1 MKITLRRITALLLTT
16 FVLASFTACSQKDS
30 GQVSDSES
38 SAISGSASDGS
49 EVSDSVSDDSDNSG
63 SASAVS
69 SEKTDGSTEAEAAE
83 DDVDGEL
90 IVDHEEELQYAQ
102 FFTLTHYKG
111 GYKSFTIIGGQEDYE
126 WLIVPEGK
134 SVPEGLADN
143 VVVLQ
148 QPIDRIRCDSGTAA
162 MLAAFG
168 GLDRVATM
176 NTDIDGLEVT
186 ALRDGME
193 AGDISYSGSYK
204 EPDYEM
210 ITAEEIQ
217 LVIDTNMLDSCPEVK
232 EKYEELGI
240 PYFVIR
246 NSKEVHPL
254 GHTEWAKLY
263 GAVLGL
269 WDEANAYYDAQAQK
283 VAEVSDNED
292 TGITVA
298 VVYFSQDGTKVYARR
313 GGDYMA
319 TMVDLAGG
327 EYVMADFEP
336 EETGVGTITTED
348 FYSLCKDAD
357 YLINLNMA
365 AKLYTMDELLE
376 YVPLMEDFKAV
387 KDGNVYM
394 ACNRFSQFTYDNG
407 SIIKDLNTI
416 LTDSSIEE
424 TTYFTKMK

>member
-1 MKITLRRITALLLTT
+1 MKITLRRIAALLLMV
-16 FVLASFTACSQKDS
+16 FVLAAFTAC
-30 GQVSDSES
+30 GQEGSDQNPG
-38 SAISGSASDGS
+38 SGSAGTSSDAPDMSGG
-49 EVSDSVSDDSDNSG
+49 VS
-63 SASAVS
+63 
-69 SEKTDGSTEAEAAE
+69 DGSTEAADGTVEAE
-83 DDVDGEL
+83 VSDDDVDGEL

-134 SVPEGLADN
+134 SVPGGLADN

-162 MLAAFG
+162 IIAAFG
-168 GLDRVATM
+168 GLDRVATL
-176 NTDIDGLEVT
+176 NTDIDGLEVR
-186 ALRDGME
+186 ALKERME
-193 AGDISYSGSYK
+193 AGDMTYSGSYK

-210 ITAEEIQ
+210 IAAEGIQ
-217 LVIDTNMLDSCPEVK
+217 LVIDTNMLDSYPEVK
-232 EKYEELGI
+232 EKYDELDI

-283 VAEVSDNED
+283 VADVSDNED
-292 TGITVA
+292 TGVTVA
-298 VVYFSQDGTKVYARR
+298 VVYFSSDGTKVYARR

-319 TMVDLAGG
+319 SMVDLAGG

-336 EETGVGTITTED
+336 EDTGVATITTED
-348 FYSLCKDAD
+348 FYSLCKEAD

>member
-1 MKITLRRITALLLTT
+1 MKITLRRITTLLLTF
-16 FVLASFTACSQKDS
+16 FVLAAFAACGQDAPVQDS
-30 GQVSDSES
+30 ASGSTE
-38 SAISGSASDGS
+38 ISGDASEASSDVPEASGDASDASAETEGETVEA
-49 EVSDSVSDDSDNSG
+49 EVSD
-63 SASAVS
+63 
-69 SEKTDGSTEAEAAE
+69 E
-83 DDVDGEL
+83 DVDGEL

-111 GYKSFTIIGGQEDYE
+111 GYKSFTIPDGQENYE

-134 SVPEGLADN
+134 SVPENLDDN

-168 GLDRVATM
+168 GLDRVATL
-176 NTDIDGLEVT
+176 NTDIDGLEVK
-186 ALRDGME
+186 ALKDRME
-193 AGDISYSGSYK
+193 AGDMSYSGSYK

-210 ITAEEIQ
+210 VTAEDIQ

-269 WDEANAYYDAQAQK
+269 WDEANAYYDAQAEK
-283 VAEVSDNED
+283 VASVSGNED
-292 TGITVA
+292 TGVTVA

-327 EYVMADFEP
+327 EYIMADFEP
-336 EETGVGTITTED
+336 EETGVGTITTEE
-348 FYSLCKDAD
+348 FYSLCMEAD

-376 YVPLMEDFKAV
+376 YVPLLADFKAV

-416 LTDSSIEE
+416 LTDSTVEE
-424 TTYFTKMK
+424 TTYFSKMK

>member
-1 MKITLRRITALLLTT
+1 MKITLRRITVLLLTI
-16 FVLASFTACSQKDS
+16 FVLVAFTACGQEDS
-30 GQVSDSES
+30 DQNSASGSSEVSNSASDVSDS
-38 SAISGSASDGS
+38 ASDVPAEGTDGS
-49 EVSDSVSDDSDNSG
+49 VETEVSD
-63 SASAVS
+63 
-69 SEKTDGSTEAEAAE
+69 

-111 GYKSFTIIGGQEDYE
+111 GYKSFTIIGGQDDYE

-148 QPIDRIRCDSGTAA
+148 QPIDRVRCDSGTAA
-162 MLAAFG
+162 MVAAFG
-168 GLDRVATM
+168 GLERVATL
-176 NTDIDGLEVT
+176 NTDIDGLEVK
-186 ALRDGME
+186 AVKDRME
-193 AGDISYSGSYK
+193 AGDMSYSGSYK

-210 ITAEEIQ
+210 IVAEDIQ
-217 LVIDTNMLDSCPEVK
+217 LVIDTNMLDSYPEVK
-232 EKYEELGI
+232 EKYDELNI

-269 WDEANAYYDAQAQK
+269 WDEANAYYNAQAEK
-283 VAEVSDNED
+283 VADVSDNAD
-292 TGITVA
+292 TGVTVA
-298 VVYFSQDGTKVYARR
+298 VVYFSLDGTKVYARR

-327 EYVMADFEP
+327 KYIMADFEP

-348 FYSLCKDAD
+348 FYSLCMEAD

-365 AKLYTMDELLE
+365 AKLYTMEELLE
-376 YVPLMEDFKAV
+376 YVPLLEDFKAV

-416 LTDSSIEE
+416 LTDSTIEE